1 MDYFGFF
8 IRQMISFSHF
18 TQIIHNI
25 EDEIYS
31 VGLGQKIVPL
41 LIKEIN
47 CFIIII
53 IISGFSL
60 ENLY

>member
-1 MDYFGFF
+1 M
-8 IRQMISFSHF
+8 RQKISFSHF

-31 VGLGQKIVPL
+31 VGLGQKMAPR

-47 CFIIII
+47 FNCFILL
-53 IISGFSL
+53 FLAFRWKTCTKDL
-60 ENLY
+60 EK